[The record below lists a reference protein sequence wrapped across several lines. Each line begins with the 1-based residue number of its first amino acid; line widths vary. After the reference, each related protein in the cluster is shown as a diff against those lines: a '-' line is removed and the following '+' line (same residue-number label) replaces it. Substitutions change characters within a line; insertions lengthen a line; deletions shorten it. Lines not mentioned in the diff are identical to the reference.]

1 MMHTLCFVPASTLIE
16 VTSGPLTHEKK
27 NRHKRAAK
35 TDDSPPKMKK
45 IKVSDAEEA
54 VYKKFIEH
62 KRKPKPIKKDSQ

>member
-1 MMHTLCFVPASTLIE
+1 
-16 VTSGPLTHEKK
+16 
-27 NRHKRAAK
+27 
-35 TDDSPPKMKK
+35 MKK